1 MFESVKNIAV
11 GKFVSHGEWCH
22 QDRTIG
28 SYELIF
34 ATKGEVYIN
43 ENNINY
49 HLKADDILILQPNIR
64 HFGYKHSA
72 DSEFF
77 WLHWHG
83 DADALSGIKY
93 RKIENSYNMALY
105 FRQLLSIRTTHK
117 IQESMDYL
125 TRLILMELYLNN
137 KCTATN
143 HTAEKIAAWIE
154 ANAYLPVTEKQV
166 AAEFGYNADYLNRL
180 FKKCFSKTLKQYMNE
195 KRIEYIKGL
204 MLRSNLPLKEIAI
217 KSGFS
222 EYKYFLKFFKYHEK
236 ITPTEFYRQYAK
248 MCINS
253 H

>member
-1 MFESVKNIAV
+1 MLECVKNIAA

-34 ATKGEVYIN
+34 VTKGEVYIN

-49 HLKADDILILQPNIR
+49 HLKADDILILQPGMR
-64 HFGYKHSA
+64 HFGYKHST
-72 DSEFF
+72 DCEFF
-77 WLHWHG
+77 WLHWQG
-83 DADALSGIKY
+83 GADEISGIKH
-93 RKIENSYNMALY
+93 RKIENYYSIALY
-105 FRQLLSIRTTHK
+105 FRQLLSIRATHK
-117 IQESMDYL
+117 TQESMDYL

-137 KCTATN
+137 TCYVANPTT
-143 HTAEKIAAWIE
+143 EKIAAWIE
-154 ANAYLPVTEKQV
+154 ANACLPITEKQV

-180 FKKCFSKTLKQYMNE
+180 FKKHFAKTLKQYMNE

-204 MLRSNLPLKEIAI
+204 MLRSNLSLKEIAI

-236 ITPTEFYRQYAK
+236 ITPTEFSKHHAK
-248 MCINS
+248 IYINS
-253 H
+253 R